1 MMSETLPGY
10 SWYAAHEYG
19 CVTCLQHAYPDTVST
34 CKHKLCVQQQ
44 MEQVKAQLIGLHSK
58 RQQMQAVKSL

>member
-44 MEQVKAQLIGLHSK
+44 MEQVKAQLIGLHS
-58 RQQMQAVKSL
+58 